1 MATDLR
7 KTGIDV
13 ISQMPWGTHFC
24 LFYETKEDL
33 LDTLVPYF
41 KAGLEDNEF
50 CVWVVADPLT
60 EEDAWRALSQ
70 AVPALERHR
79 SNQSIEVLP
88 ARDWYLNVG
97 HFELD
102 RVTNAWNRKLTQ
114 ALAQGYAGMRVS
126 GDTLWLEKKT
136 WQSFYEYENQ
146 LDESITDQPM
156 AVLCTYPLTSSGAA
170 EILDVARNHQFALA
184 RRGGTWEVIETPEL
198 KQAKAEIKRLNEQLE
213 RRVQERT
220 AELAAS
226 NEQLKLEIIE
236 RKQAE
241 ALLHAREQEFRA
253 FVENATD
260 QIIRYDKEFRRTYVN
275 PAVTTAYGLP
285 KEAFIGKPVGSIV
298 EDAGLKT
305 DIDEVAAIRQRI
317 KSVFDTGEPTEY
329 EVTFP
334 SPDGRRTY
342 WTRMYPE
349 FDPNSVVI
357 NVLTISR
364 EITERKQAEEA
375 LRRSEEKFKALFESA
390 PVGIA
395 VLDRERKIVDMNPVL
410 EQIMRIDKEGLL
422 TGAYRS
428 RTYIRPDGTPRPFSE
443 WASERAIHENQPIY
457 GVETGIVLE
466 DGQLIWVQVN
476 AVPLGLPDASAVVIT
491 QDITERKRAEEALRQ
506 SESNFRTLA
515 EKSLEG
521 IQLYQGGR
529 SVYANAAM
537 TALLGYTQEELRAMS
552 MEEHI
557 ALVHPLD
564 RAIAVERARRR
575 QASQEV
581 PASLEVRI
589 LTKAG
594 ATLWVQ
600 GFTNEIEYNGQ
611 PAILS
616 TAIDIT
622 ERKQTEAE
630 LRTQKEI
637 LQKIFDHSP
646 MMIGFIGTDG
656 KWLMVNQ
663 AWERTMGWMLE
674 ELQQPNFDILAEVYP
689 DPREHQRVLDLIAA
703 PAGEWE
709 EFKAR
714 VRDGRVLDVT
724 FTNVR
729 LSDGTTL
736 GFGLD
741 ITERKQAEAAIRS
754 LLQISEKLHATLDID
769 ALLDSLVIEAM
780 KLIDAEIGWSGLRT
794 EAGMVCH
801 AHITQDLQ
809 VIPFKYFWPP
819 GVGLPGWV
827 LVHKVPYMM
836 NDAQSDKMI
845 IPEIRE
851 QFGVKAAIDTPI
863 LDAEGDVIGFFE
875 VNNKKNGAGFSE
887 SDVEKLVAVSRIASI
902 ALQNARLFEAV
913 SEHRQ
918 QLLVLSARLAEAQ
931 ETERRAIARELHDQ
945 FGQSLTAL
953 KIDLA
958 WLHDHLPPRSKSLR
972 EKVDSALEL
981 TNETIQMTQRLASQL
996 RPRMLDD
1003 LGLAAALEWHVNEWS
1018 KHTRIKTKVT
1028 LPEEEWE
1035 LEPSLNTGLYRV
1047 CQEAL
1052 TNVARHAGA
1061 SKVEVSLA
1069 REGGE
1074 VVLTVRDNGRGMD
1087 GEKITAPE
1095 SLGLLGMKERV
1106 EQIGGRFEVQ
1116 SEAEKGTTVVARV
1129 PVAQSPSP
1137 QLSHPSPKERGRAGK
1152 MPKGRPIHRRKS

>member
-24 LFYETKEDL
+24 LFYENQDDL
-33 LDTLVPYF
+33 LNVVVPYL

-70 AVPALERHR
+70 AVPAFERHR
-79 SNQSIEVLP
+79 SKQSIELLP

-97 HFELD
+97 HFELE
-102 RVTNAWNRKLTQ
+102 RVTSAWNRKLTQ
-114 ALAQGYAGMRVS
+114 ALARGYAGMRVS

-136 WQSFYEYENQ
+136 WKGFLEYENQ
-146 LDESITDQPM
+146 LDKSITDQLM
-156 AVLCTYPLTSSGAA
+156 TILCTYPLTSSSAA
-170 EILDVARNHQFALA
+170 EILDVARSHQFTLA
-184 RRGGTWEVIETPEL
+184 RRGGAWEVIETPEL
-198 KQAKAEIKRLNEQLE
+198 KQAKAEIKSLNEQLE
-213 RRVQERT
+213 RRVVERT
-220 AELAAS
+220 VQLAAS
-226 NEQLKLEIIE
+226 NEQLKLELIE

-241 ALLHAREQEFRA
+241 DLLHAREQEFRVI
-253 FVENATD
+253 VENAPD

-275 PAVTTAYGLP
+275 PAVTQAYGLP
-285 KEAFIGKPVGSIV
+285 REAFIGKPVGSVV
-298 EDAGLKT
+298 EDAGLEP
-305 DIDEVAAIRQRI
+305 DIDAVTAIRQRI

-334 SPDGRRTY
+334 SPGGRRTY

-349 FDPNSVVI
+349 FDPNGVVI
-357 NVLTISR
+357 HVLSISR
-364 EITERKQAEEA
+364 ETTDRKQADEA
-375 LRRSEEKFKALFESA
+375 LRR
-390 PVGIA
+390 
-395 VLDRERKIVDMNPVL
+395 
-410 EQIMRIDKEGLL
+410 
-422 TGAYRS
+422 
-428 RTYIRPDGTPRPFSE
+428 
-443 WASERAIHENQPIY
+443 
-457 GVETGIVLE
+457 
-466 DGQLIWVQVN
+466 
-476 AVPLGLPDASAVVIT
+476 
-491 QDITERKRAEEALRQ
+491 

-515 EKSLEG
+515 DKSLEG
-521 IQLYQGGR
+521 IQLYQGGK

-594 ATLWVQ
+594 ATRWVQ

-616 TAIDIT
+616 TTIDIT
-622 ERKQTEAE
+622 ERKRAEEE

-646 MMIGFIGTDG
+646 MMIGSIGTDG

-663 AWERTMGWMLE
+663 AWEHTMGWTLE
-674 ELQQPNFDILAEVYP
+674 ELQQPNFDVLAEIYP
-689 DPREHQRVLDLIAA
+689 DPGEHQRVLDFIAA
-703 PAGEWE
+703 PAGEWTD
-709 EFKAR
+709 FKAR
-714 VRDGRVLDVT
+714 ARDGRVLDVT

-741 ITERKQAEAAIRS
+741 ITERKQAETAIRS
-754 LLQISEKLHATLDID
+754 LLQISEKLHSTLDID
-769 ALLDSLVIEAM
+769 ALLDSLIIEAM
-780 KLIDAEIGWSGLRT
+780 QLIDAEIGWSGLRT
-794 EAGMVCH
+794 EEGMVLH
-801 AHITQDLQ
+801 THISRDLQ
-809 VIPFKYFWPP
+809 VVSFPYLWPP
-819 GVGLPGWV
+819 EVGLPGWV
-827 LVHKVPYMM
+827 LVHKAPYVMH
-836 NDAQSDKMI
+836 DAQSDTMI

-851 QFGVKAAIDTPI
+851 RFDVKAAIDTPI
-863 LDAEGDVIGFFE
+863 LDAEGEVIGFFE
-875 VNNKKNGAGFSE
+875 VNNKKNGARFSD
-887 SDVEKLVAVSRIASI
+887 SDVETLVAVSRIASI

-931 ETERRAIARELHDQ
+931 ETERRAIARELHDE

-958 WLHDHLPPRSKSLR
+958 WLHDHLPPRSKGLG

-981 TNETIQMTQRLASQL
+981 TNETIQMTQRLAGQL

-1018 KHTRIKTKVT
+1018 KHTRIKAKVT

-1035 LEPSLNTGLYRV
+1035 LDPSLNTALYRV

-1061 SKVEVSLA
+1061 KKVEVSLA
-1069 REGGE
+1069 REGDE

-1087 GEKITAPE
+1087 GGKITAPE

-1106 EQIGGRFEVQ
+1106 EQIGGRLEIQ
-1116 SEAEKGTTVVARV
+1116 SEAGKGTTVVARV
-1129 PVAQSPSP
+1129 PVSQSSSP
-1137 QLSHPSPKERGRAGK
+1137 QPSEPSPKSPKKRRQAGK
-1152 MPKGRPIHRRKS
+1152 TSKKTFKGKESHRRKS